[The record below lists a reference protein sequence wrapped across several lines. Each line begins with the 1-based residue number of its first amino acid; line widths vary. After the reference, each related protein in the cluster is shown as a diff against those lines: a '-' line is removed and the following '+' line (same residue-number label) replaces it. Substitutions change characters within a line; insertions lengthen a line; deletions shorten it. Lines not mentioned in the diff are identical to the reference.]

1 MKTQK
6 IGIISIS
13 LLMLAVLAL
22 PCVAQNVSEY
32 KKVGTTEEKNVEPTQ
47 EKNQGV
53 EQNIQNQTIEQ
64 TGENEDLDTGNNEDK
79 GKTETET
86 ETGAKQNA
94 GEENE
99 NGEENGQK
107 VQNQINQ
114 NQSTQGEQSRS
125 RVANAVQEMLAIA
138 DRSGGVGQQIK
149 AAVQSQEQNQKGIE
163 TELNKA
169 KERSGLVKFIIGPD
183 YKELKKVENR
193 LKSHNKNLEELR
205 KLRDQLT
212 DDVDKNVMAQ
222 QIQVMQQVQAE
233 LENEVN
239 EEKKGASL
247 LGWLFKWFSK

>member
-6 IGIISIS
+6 IGIISIA
-13 LLMLAVLAL
+13 LLMLTVLAL

-32 KKVGTTEEKNVEPTQ
+32 KKVGTTEEKNVEAVQ
-47 EKNQGV
+47 Q
-53 EQNIQNQTIEQ
+53 QNQAEEKEIQDQIAEED
-64 TGENEDLDTGNNEDK
+64 GKNEDLDTGNNEDK
-79 GKTETET
+79 GKTET

-125 RVANAVQEMLAIA
+125 RVANAVQKMLAIA
-138 DRSGGVGQQIK
+138 GRSGGIGQQIK
-149 AAVQSQEQNQKGIE
+149 AVVQSQEQNQKGIE

-212 DDVDKNVMAQ
+212 DDVDKNIMAQ

-233 LENEVN
+233 LKNEVN
-239 EEKKGASL
+239 EEKKGVSL

>member
-6 IGIISIS
+6 IGIISIA
-13 LLMLAVLAL
+13 LLMLTVLAL

-32 KKVGTTEEKNVEPTQ
+32 KKVGTTEEKNVEAVQ
-47 EKNQGV
+47 Q
-53 EQNIQNQTIEQ
+53 QNQAEEKEIQDQIAEED
-64 TGENEDLDTGNNEDK
+64 GKNEDLDTGNNEDK

-86 ETGAKQNA
+86 GAKRNA

-125 RVANAVQEMLAIA
+125 RVANAVQKMLAIA
-138 DRSGGVGQQIK
+138 GRSGGIGQQIK
-149 AAVQSQEQNQKGIE
+149 AVVQSQEQNQKGIE

-212 DDVDKNVMAQ
+212 DDVDKNIMAQ

-233 LENEVN
+233 LKNEVN
-239 EEKKGASL
+239 EEKKGVSL